1 MREKKW
7 YWRREKRWP
16 SDKGPQEDDKGWD
29 SEQIKGQ
36 LLFRWSTLSIVRE
49 GRNKMDADARKL
61 GWLGGQK
68 SNLVPLVPCGYV
80 FSVTAKSLT
89 KRMGK
94 LGGRKKGA
102 KVLILLYVSWE
113 L

>member
-1 MREKKW
+1 M
-7 YWRREKRWP
+7 
-16 SDKGPQEDDKGWD
+16 
-29 SEQIKGQ
+29 
-36 LLFRWSTLSIVRE
+36 
-49 GRNKMDADARKL
+49 
-61 GWLGGQK
+61 GGQK
-68 SNLVPLVPCGYV
+68 SNLVPIVPCGYV